1 MAAEELT
8 SKASYFNA
16 ECIDLVRGMWGMWGE
31 GGGGEGVVSFL
42 LFKLKSL
49 SSGYG
54 AYSVCVKST
63 RVHCTEYKIVHICS
77 LSVPIP

>member
-16 ECIDLVRGMWGMWGE
+16 ECIDLVRGMCMGYVGI

-42 LFKLKSL
+42 LFKLKSI

-63 RVHCTEYKIVHICS
+63 RV
-77 LSVPIP
+77 